1 MKEKTAEIVWK
12 NCLKV
17 IQDNVS
23 PQNFATWFEPI
34 KAIKIQDNVLNIQVP
49 SQFFMNG
56 WKNIIFQL

>member
-1 MKEKTAEIVWK
+1 MKEKTAESVWK

-34 KAIKIQDNVLNIQVP
+34 KAIKIQDSILNIQVP
-49 SQFFMNG
+49 SQFQPM
-56 WKNIIFQL
+56 L